1 MCGSIT
7 VGESVAG
14 WAHSESLS
22 RPNPGSLRCD
32 RGGLEMQGR
41 CGTAKRE
48 LLWKLWTTGSKTLR
62 TFSDTSDFFL
72 PLYKSR
78 SRYHRE
84 PAPGCLRRPTP
95 GSGPR
100 MLCPNCAREGQKTPE
115 ITQLHPRFVFP

>member
-1 MCGSIT
+1 
-7 VGESVAG
+7 
-14 WAHSESLS
+14 
-22 RPNPGSLRCD
+22 
-32 RGGLEMQGR
+32 MQGR